1 MANDARNALP
11 TQQFINAKG
20 VKNGVLILRD
30 GGLRQI
36 LLVSGINFDL
46 KSEDEQNAITFAYQN
61 FLNSL
66 NFSLQI
72 FVHSRRVNI
81 EGYIENLKK
90 VEAEETNPLLRT
102 QISEYGEFIKSFTS
116 QNAIMNK
123 SFFVVVPYDS
133 VSVPGFNAAGG
144 GGLLSRLMGKGSG
157 DSKAAQ
163 EEDDR
168 AFMQKTGQ
176 LAQRTEQVVTGL
188 TQIGLRAVA
197 LRDDEII
204 ELLYN
209 LYNPEAVEKRGLDL
223 TGGPEKSLTASKT
236 S

>member
-1 MANDARNALP
+1 MATNVKGALP
-11 TQQFINAKG
+11 TQQFIDIQG
-20 VKNGVLILRD
+20 VKNGVLILKG

-36 LLVSGINFDL
+36 LLVSGLNFDL
-46 KSEDEQNAITFAYQN
+46 KSEDEQNAITFSYQN

-90 VEAEETNPLLRT
+90 IEAEETNPLLKT

-123 SFFVVVPYDS
+123 SFFVVVPFDP
-133 VSVPGFNAAGG
+133 VQIPGTASGG
-144 GGLLSRLMGKGSG
+144 FLSGFRGKK
-157 DSKAAQ
+157 DVAEAK
-163 EEDDR
+163 EEDDKR
-168 AFMQKTGQ
+168 FAQHAGQ
-176 LAQRTEQVVTGL
+176 LAQRSEQVISGL
-188 TQIGLRAVA
+188 SQIGLRAVA
-197 LRDDEII
+197 LKDEEII

-209 LYNPEAVEKRGLDL
+209 LYNPEAIEKKGLDL
-223 TGGPEKSLTASKT
+223 KADAGATPAKA
-236 S
+236 